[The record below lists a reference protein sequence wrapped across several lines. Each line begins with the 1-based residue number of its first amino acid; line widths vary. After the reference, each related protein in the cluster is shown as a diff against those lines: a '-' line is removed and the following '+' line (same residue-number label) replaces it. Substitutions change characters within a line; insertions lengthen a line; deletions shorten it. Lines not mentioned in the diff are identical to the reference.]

1 MSGFGGLFWVR
12 RVCWRVNISL
22 PERKTARHLCEILS
36 SYSFDGIRE
45 ELRTTQYFALFAYP
59 LKLFYLSVKRD
70 PTSCM
75 ALCVARSST
84 PPANTEELRSP
95 FFRARWCRADRIW
108 GVPRGKIAC
117 PDRSIS
123 TASHLRATLVRL
135 PSAPIS
141 CLV

>member
-22 PERKTARHLCEILS
+22 PERKTARHRCEILS
-36 SYSFDGIRE
+36 SYSFDDIRE

-84 PPANTEELRSP
+84 PPANTEEWRSP
-95 FFRARWCRADRIW
+95 FLRARWCLRIGSVLS
-108 GVPRGKIAC
+108 GVGRLRVLIGSFRRFPV
-117 PDRSIS
+117 SLWLVS
-123 TASHLRATLVRL
+123 VASCSRKRHVF
-135 PSAPIS
+135 
-141 CLV
+141 